1 MIFCL
6 LFFVYFPCLDF
17 VFFLISIRKSTNTY
31 IQYINVS
38 ICFHCFV
45 GFMYAI
51 FFVFILF
58 CLLQYTFIWRCVSR
72 SVGAETTTALYKFW
86 DMDFTCATHTNCL
99 KFIAASRL
107 LDRFLLS
114 FFIFICIGS
123 TKIVSHF
130 LRNFVERN
138 AVRRTLHRTL
148 AAMRA
153 PKDFAVK
160 LYARTRD
167 ICFFNR

>member
-1 MIFCL
+1 MFTIFCL
-6 LFFVYFPCLDF
+6 LSLLGFC
-17 VFFLISIRKSTNTY
+17 FFLISIRKSTNTY

-51 FFVFILF
+51 FFLFSFCFVYYNIL
-58 CLLQYTFIWRCVSR
+58 LSG
-72 SVGAETTTALYKFW
+72 GACHAQSAPTTTALYKFW

-99 KFIAASRL
+99 KFIAGSRL

-138 AVRRTLHRTL
+138 AVRRTLHNRL

-153 PKDFAVK
+153 PKSFAVK

-167 ICFFNR
+167 ICFLIVS